1 MADPAHGTPV
11 IDHRTPP
18 RGVVPRR
25 IQSWIMAG
33 LAVGILGIILVTG
46 RPEPP
51 PRPPQPADTTA
62 EPRADRLREYQDRLR
77 LFDERARQEQTPDPP
92 LPEAPRPVERP
103 APIVEDTWRD
113 ERRRREYESLFASN
127 VVASRRRVM
136 DPDAASRAGR
146 REPLRG
152 ADSTLPAAP
161 SLDDVAQAVL
171 RATTAPGPPAVTPP
185 APSSSTPTMPSTHTT
200 AGAATT
206 GPADRR
212 PRHRLREG
220 TVIDTVLT
228 NRLDGSRAAPVACLV
243 TTALYAADGATIVI
257 PPGSR
262 LFGETTPVQA
272 QGETRLAVTFHRLV
286 WPQGESFSLD
296 GLRGLNQRGDLGL
309 RDHVQRQQ
317 WSAFAVAGAMG
328 LISGLTQFVGTRGL
342 GATDRSTTVVLAG
355 AADATGHVAPQV
367 LQSYLNRLPTIT
379 IREGHRVK
387 VYLTRD
393 IELPAYPL
401 AQ

>member
-1 MADPAHGTPV
+1 
-11 IDHRTPP
+11 
-18 RGVVPRR
+18 
-25 IQSWIMAG
+25 
-33 LAVGILGIILVTG
+33 
-46 RPEPP
+46 
-51 PRPPQPADTTA
+51 
-62 EPRADRLREYQDRLR
+62 
-77 LFDERARQEQTPDPP
+77 
-92 LPEAPRPVERP
+92 
-103 APIVEDTWRD
+103 
-113 ERRRREYESLFASN
+113 
-127 VVASRRRVM
+127 
-136 DPDAASRAGR
+136 
-146 REPLRG
+146 
-152 ADSTLPAAP
+152 
-161 SLDDVAQAVL
+161 
-171 RATTAPGPPAVTPP
+171 
-185 APSSSTPTMPSTHTT
+185 
-200 AGAATT
+200 
-206 GPADRR
+206 
-212 PRHRLREG
+212 
-220 TVIDTVLT
+220 VIDTVLT

-262 LFGETTPVQA
+262 LFGETTSVQA